1 LPAKPVAM
9 LSLSISPI
17 ICFASLKG
25 VTSSIAEDGQ
35 VERDIP
41 GISKVVTVKES
52 DSTVATLANEL
63 QSPSPEGTRIRFGPR
78 PLFSQYQEIPSSVSM
93 FKEVTMVRE
102 IFRISFKK
110 LRSSAVHQ
118 VE

>member
-1 LPAKPVAM
+1 M
-9 LSLSISPI
+9 

-25 VTSSIAEDGQ
+25 VISSSAEGGQ

-41 GISKVVTVKES
+41 GMSKVVTVKES
-52 DSTVATLANEL
+52 DSSVATLANEL

-93 FKEVTMVRE
+93 LKEVAMMRE
-102 IFRISFKK
+102 IVRISFKK
-110 LRSSAVHQ
+110 LKSSAAYQ